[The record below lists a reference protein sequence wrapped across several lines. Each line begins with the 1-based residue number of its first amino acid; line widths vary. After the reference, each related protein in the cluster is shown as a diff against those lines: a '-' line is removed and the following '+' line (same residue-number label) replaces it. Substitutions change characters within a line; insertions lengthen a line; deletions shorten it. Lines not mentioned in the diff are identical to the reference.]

1 MSAAQ
6 TDDPVPAGTDKQLW
20 KFAQKVPIPSYLVA
34 IVAGR
39 LKGKLLGLNSK
50 VYSEPELIE
59 KCVYEF
65 GEVNLHL
72 TNFFF
77 YQVEILEKEI
87 NHKLFFLD

>member
-1 MSAAQ
+1 MVLMSATQ
-6 TDDPVPAGTDKQLW
+6 TDEPTPVSNNKQLW

-50 VYSEPELIE
+50 VYSEPEIVE

-65 GEVNLHL
+65 AEVILYFS
-72 TNFFF
+72 FFRNS
-77 YQVEILEKEI
+77 Y
-87 NHKLFFLD
+87 